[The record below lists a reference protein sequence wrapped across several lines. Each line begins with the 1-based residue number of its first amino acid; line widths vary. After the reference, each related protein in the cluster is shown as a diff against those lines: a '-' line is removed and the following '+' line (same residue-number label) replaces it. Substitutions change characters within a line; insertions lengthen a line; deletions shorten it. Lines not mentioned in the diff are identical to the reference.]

1 MSRWFKVALVVLLA
15 LAVLPGTTA
24 ASATSVSDAHV
35 HIGFNS
41 CAVTTSQL
49 GGSVTTTARVG
60 VFAYDAPAPARLDA
74 RESVLFLD
82 GRGSLGAVRQWSAS
96 PPVEPRGT
104 CTTPS
109 PGVVATEAG
118 YTASK
123 INITEEGLNK
133 VFQTHLADGSFSAG
147 KSLFND
153 NVTITRLIADA
164 DSVTPLVQSGS
175 GNLQYIVD
183 AGRVIGIDRATGQAT
198 SIYTVVTKS
207 GGDLVTAFPGT
218 P

>member
-1 MSRWFKVALVVLLA
+1 MRSSNRRTTISSMLAVAAILLA
-15 LAVLPGTTA
+15 VGLLAPDRAAARSPLTTTTA
-24 ASATSVSDAHV
+24 SLFIYDAPTDAHV
-35 HIGFNS
+35 
-41 CAVTTSQL
+41 
-49 GGSVTTTARVG
+49 
-60 VFAYDAPAPARLDA
+60 DACEPRPPQACTGLLIDA
-74 RESVLFLD
+74 RE
-82 GRGSLGAVRQWSAS
+82 GSLS
-96 PPVEPRGT
+96 PPGDDRGT
-104 CTTPS
+104 STTS
-109 PGVVATEAG
+109 PHSFVATEAG

-133 VFQTHLADGSFSAG
+133 VFQTHLADGPFSAG

-164 DSVTPLVQSGS
+164 DSVTPVVQSGS
-175 GNLQYIVD
+175 GNLRYIVD

>member
-1 MSRWFKVALVVLLA
+1 VVFVALVVSPNSRAGDAYAYRYDGPL
-15 LAVLPGTTA
+15 VPGTEA
-24 ASATSVSDAHV
+24 RDFKVVASGPT
-35 HIGFNS
+35 
-41 CAVTTSQL
+41 QL
-49 GGSVTTTARVG
+49 GDAAEVSTSARVEALG
-60 VFAYDAPAPARLDA
+60 T
-74 RESVLFLD
+74 STTFLS
-82 GRGSLGAVRQWSAS
+82 RNN
-96 PPVEPRGT
+96 
-104 CTTPS
+104 
-109 PGVVATEAG
+109 ATEAG

-123 INITEEGLNK
+123 INISEEGLNK
-133 VFQTHLADGSFSAG
+133 VFQTHLADGPLSAG

-207 GGDLVTAFPGT
+207 GGDLVTAVPGT

>member
-1 MSRWFKVALVVLLA
+1 VRRLTLLW
-15 LAVLPGTTA
+15 AVLVFVV
-24 ASATSVSDAHV
+24 SALT
-35 HIGFNS
+35 G
-41 CAVTTSQL
+41 
-49 GGSVTTTARVG
+49 TTTASASAFTYDTPTSARVD
-60 VFAYDAPAPARLDA
+60 VH
-74 RESVLFLD
+74 ENE
-82 GRGSLGAVRQWSAS
+82 GAVARPPAFSGVREWSA
-96 PPVEPRGT
+96 PPAVEVQAAS
-104 CTTPS
+104 TTS
-109 PGVVATEAG
+109 RSRSVATEAG

-133 VFQTHLADGSFSAG
+133 VFQTHLADGPFSAG

-164 DSVTPLVQSGS
+164 DSVTPVVQSGS
-175 GNLQYIVD
+175 GNLRYIVD

>member
-1 MSRWFKVALVVLLA
+1 MARLRLAMTMLLA
-15 LAVLPGTTA
+15 LVGVAAVCVVVPARAYGYDGNPPTARVDVLA
-24 ASATSVSDAHV
+24 ASASEAGPTR
-35 HIGFNS
+35 
-41 CAVTTSQL
+41 L
-49 GGSVTTTARVG
+49 GDV
-60 VFAYDAPAPARLDA
+60 
-74 RESVLFLD
+74 REE
-82 GRGSLGAVRQWSAS
+82 SAS
-96 PPVEPRGT
+96 PSVESAGAS
-104 CTTPS
+104 TTS
-109 PGVVATEAG
+109 THSFIATEAG

-133 VFQTHLADGSFSAG
+133 VFQTHLADGPFSAG

-164 DSVTPLVQSGS
+164 DSVTPVVQSGS
-175 GNLQYIVD
+175 GNLRYIVD